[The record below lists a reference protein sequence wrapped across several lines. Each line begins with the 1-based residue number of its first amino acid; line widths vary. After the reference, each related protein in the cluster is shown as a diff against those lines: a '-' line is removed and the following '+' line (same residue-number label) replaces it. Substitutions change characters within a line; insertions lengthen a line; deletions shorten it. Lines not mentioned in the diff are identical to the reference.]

1 MSKKLLFFLF
11 PKIWKEV
18 KFINYFFEVVLPQLL
33 DYFKENNELVKNYFL
48 LEILKKDKKYQ
59 EQIKKIFEENKQ
71 NKTGE

>member
-1 MSKKLLFFLF
+1 M
-11 PKIWKEV
+11 

-33 DYFKENNELVKNYFL
+33 DYFKENNELVKNFFL

>member
-1 MSKKLLFFLF
+1 M
-11 PKIWKEV
+11 

-33 DYFKENNELVKNYFL
+33 DYFKENNELAKNYFL

-71 NKTGE
+71 NKKGE

>member
-1 MSKKLLFFLF
+1 MHRDVLFLL

-71 NKTGE
+71 NKKGE

>member
-1 MSKKLLFFLF
+1 M
-11 PKIWKEV
+11 

>member
-1 MSKKLLFFLF
+1 MNKILLFFLF

-18 KFINYFFEVVLPQLL
+18 KFINYFFEVVLAQLL
-33 DYFKENNELVKNYFL
+33 DYFKENNELLKNYFL